1 MLKKTTDS
9 SIKKHFPN
17 IDVPSF
23 AVRGDYGIR
32 KETSENSLKVL
43 VYAKLAINVL
53 FYENPL
59 FNPSTPDIQHKV
71 EQILIEQIYANK
83 ETLTEF
89 RFLSFDGRFINQEF
103 IKKLN
108 DCLGYNHFQERNH
121 NLDYLLRF
129 KVLRNLDDIFNAT
142 DNTELY
148 NILER
153 IEEISFNYIK
163 HNQNS
168 KPQIRLTNIKD
179 NLNTIWVALSAAFC
193 SVKPPIEFLY
203 SDSYKYIKPSEIE
216 IDNDLST
223 QETILNKAYKR
234 YVYIPR

>member
-1 MLKKTTDS
+1 ML
-9 SIKKHFPN
+9 KKHFPN

-23 AVRGDYGIR
+23 AVRGDYIGIC
-32 KETSENSLKVL
+32 KKTSENSLKAL

-59 FNPSTPDIQHKV
+59 FNPGTPEIQYKV

-83 ETLTEF
+83 ETLSEF
-89 RFLSFDGRFINQEF
+89 RLLSFDGRFINKEF
-103 IKKLN
+103 IQKLN
-108 DCLGYNHFQERNH
+108 DCLGYNHFKERNH

-129 KVLRNLDDIFNAT
+129 RVLINLDDIFNAT
-142 DNTELY
+142 DNTKLY

-179 NLNTIWVALSAAFC
+179 NLNTIWIALSTAFC
-193 SVKPPIEFLY
+193 SVKPINLLY
-203 SDSYKYIKPSEIE
+203 GNSSKYIKPSVVER
-216 IDNDLST
+216 DNDLST
-223 QETILNKAYKR
+223 QETILNKACKR
-234 YVYIPR
+234 YVYLPKH

>member
-59 FNPSTPDIQHKV
+59 FNPSTPEIHYKV
-71 EQILIEQIYANK
+71 EQILWEQIYTNK
-83 ETLTEF
+83 EMLSEF
-89 RFLSFDGRFINQEF
+89 RFLSFDGRFVNQEF

-121 NLDYLLRF
+121 NPDYLLQFR
-129 KVLRNLDDIFNAT
+129 VLRNLDDIFNVT

-153 IEEISFNYIK
+153 IEKISFNYIK

-168 KPQIRLTNIKD
+168 KPKIRLTNIKD
-179 NLNTIWVALSAAFC
+179 NLNAIWVALSTGW
-193 SVKPPIEFLY
+193 P
-203 SDSYKYIKPSEIE
+203 YISGEKLPR
-216 IDNDLST
+216 LS
-223 QETILNKAYKR
+223 LNF
-234 YVYIPR
+234 V

>member
-1 MLKKTTDS
+1 MLKKPTDS

-59 FNPSTPDIQHKV
+59 FNPSTPEIHYKV
-71 EQILIEQIYANK
+71 EQILWEQIYTNK
-83 ETLTEF
+83 EMLSEF
-89 RFLSFDGRFINQEF
+89 RFLSFDGRFVNQEF

-121 NLDYLLRF
+121 NPDYLLQFR
-129 KVLRNLDDIFNAT
+129 VLRNLDDIFNVT

-153 IEEISFNYIK
+153 IEKISFNYIK

-168 KPQIRLTNIKD
+168 KPKIRLTNIKD
-179 NLNTIWVALSAAFC
+179 NLNAIWVALSTGW
-193 SVKPPIEFLY
+193 P
-203 SDSYKYIKPSEIE
+203 YISGEKLPR
-216 IDNDLST
+216 LS
-223 QETILNKAYKR
+223 LNF
-234 YVYIPR
+234 V